1 MAGPKFHPAM
11 NLDGR
16 HDDTVPEDGPITRR
30 ALCYDWGRIID
41 ALKGD
46 DDDDELHERA
56 DVEAEEARMDPEHL
70 DPEADHATQMFR

>member
-16 HDDTVPEDGPITRR
+16 HDNDTVPEP
-30 ALCYDWGRIID
+30 AFPADWGLIIG

-46 DDDDELHERA
+46 DAELHERA
-56 DVEAEEARMDPEHL
+56 DVEAEESRMDSEHL
-70 DPEADHATQMFR
+70 DPEDSPTQMFR